1 MKIPMQKASGEL
13 RFQTSISDCH
23 VLEKKKRIKIKANS
37 REKES
42 HKGNTEKQSLP
53 KPLETEVLEMYT
65 GLLRPQFLW
74 TPSHWPWGPNYLGS
88 NLLTGLWFLL
98 NAPPV
103 CLVEKALH
111 SPCNTSSKAHLF
123 KITF

>member
-1 MKIPMQKASGEL
+1 MKKPMQKANGEL

-23 VLEKKKRIKIKANS
+23 VSEKKRNKNQS
-37 REKES
+37 QPQREGVTQEQ
-42 HKGNTEKQSLP
+42 HTEKQSLP

-74 TPSHWPWGPNYLGS
+74 TPSHWPWSSNYLGS

-103 CLVEKALH
+103 CLAEKALH
-111 SPCNTSSKAHLF
+111 SPCNTGSKAHLF